1 MDTTTMVMR
10 KGKDISK
17 VLLRDHYAIIEKKR
31 DIDKFVD
38 RFQVYFVI
46 WIVFSYKLSYRIS
59 GLTRLSTVWDS
70 LVSLSSRR
78 GRIGGLGGENM
89 DGNDIFVTKGKW
101 NEDADKKAVEKAGR
115 GLKAPIVLSRSDYS
129 LSSSVIDL
137 SELHKAVC

>member
-1 MDTTTMVMR
+1 MVMR

-78 GRIGGLGGENM
+78 GRIGGLGRRRKYG
-89 DGNDIFVTKGKW
+89 W
-101 NEDADKKAVEKAGR
+101 Q
-115 GLKAPIVLSRSDYS
+115 
-129 LSSSVIDL
+129 
-137 SELHKAVC
+137 